1 MKSIYLKFAGSAIL
15 MTALSTPAFAQD
27 YYVSASVGILDQ
39 SSSSNS
45 GETGAFTTGNLGDGS
60 TLDVAAGTPYGWETE
75 FDSGFLGA
83 AEFGRRF
90 DSGLRVGV
98 ELSYGSSDVDTHTD
112 VTLGGGAIGA
122 LDAAAIAGSPTALGV
137 TIADVVADGRGDLDT
152 FNIFLN
158 GYFDFD
164 TGGPLTPYVGAGIG
178 YSQIDVQYTPSGIA
192 VIDDN
197 GDAFGYQFKA
207 GASFQFDSPIEVFG
221 EFTYRASEDV
231 ELQNSLFPGTL
242 DIENEQMIFAAGV
255 RYNF

>member
-1 MKSIYLKFAGSAIL
+1 MKLNCLKL
-15 MTALSTPAFAQD
+15 TAAALATASFSTAVQAQD
-27 YYVSASVGILDQ
+27 YYISGSLGYLNQGD
-39 SSSSNS
+39 SSNS

-60 TLDVAAGTPYGWETE
+60 TLDVAAGTPYGWETD

-83 AEFGRRF
+83 AEVGRSF
-90 DSGLRVGV
+90 DSGLRVGI

-137 TIADVVADGRGDLDT
+137 TIADVVADGQGDLDT

-158 GYFDFD
+158 AYYDVD
-164 TGGPLTPYVGAGIG
+164 TGGPFTPYVGVGIG
-178 YSQIDVQYTPSGIA
+178 YSQIDVDYMPSGIT
-192 VIDDN
+192 VISDN

-207 GASFQFDSPIEVFG
+207 GASYQTSSPVEVFG
-221 EFTYRASEDV
+221 EFTYRSSEDV

-242 DIENEQMIFAAGV
+242 DIENEQTVFAAGV
-255 RYNF
+255 RYRF